1 MDLMTKWPKF
11 GYWIVSII
19 WEKWS
24 PKPLLHSLFSLISC
38 FFFLWLMFHI
48 PVPITETHIQMKSF
62 SYTCTCAQSLG
73 GAECEAFLRPI
84 FSTSILYPERFQH
97 FFKVDWNHIWTFLE
111 KCVSVD
117 AKVSLQSVFCH
128 AKDRTQR
135 TRYTCR
141 AAYLLHCYH
150 SNSFR

>member
-11 GYWIVSII
+11 GYWIVSIV

-24 PKPLLHSLFSLISC
+24 PKPLLPSLFRLISC

-117 AKVSLQSVFCH
+117 AKVSFTKRLLSCKTQD
-128 AKDRTQR
+128 AKDKVHMQS
-135 TRYTCR
+135 C
-141 AAYLLHCYH
+141 LLITLLP
-150 SNSFR
+150 